1 MRISAISLYVTMN
14 RLFGVYM
21 ETKQNVDQ
29 QVRDVLR
36 AHSGITLA
44 ILFGSMADGTAGP
57 ESDLDLAVYAGRPI
71 TAEEKIRLIE
81 ELALQ
86 IGRPV
91 DLVDMKTAGLP
102 VMEQI
107 FAKGRRII
115 GSNSL
120 SAALLTRYQIDRA
133 DFLPIRQRVLEERR
147 RRWIGA

>member
-1 MRISAISLYVTMN
+1 M
-14 RLFGVYM
+14 
-21 ETKQNVDQ
+21 
-29 QVRDVLR
+29 LR
-36 AHSGITLA
+36 AHSEITLA

-71 TAEEKIRLIE
+71 TAEEKIQLIE
-81 ELALQ
+81 ELAVQ

-91 DLVDMKTAGLP
+91 DLVDMNTAGLP

-133 DFLPIRQRVLEERR
+133 DFLPIHQKVLEERR
-147 RRWIGA
+147 RRW